1 MQNYISSS
9 LQFQQKFKTTGL
21 KLHEL
26 TEAETPELRKN
37 VPVVIQVR
45 VCLLSLSLTVNVYNT
60 FAQ

>member
-1 MQNYISSS
+1 MHNYISYS
-9 LQFQQKFKTTGL
+9 LQVQHNFKTTGL

-26 TEAETPELRKN
+26 TEAEIPELRKD

-45 VCLLSLSLTVNVYNT
+45 VCLLSLSLTINVYNI

>member
-1 MQNYISSS
+1 MQNYINCS
-9 LQFQQKFKTTGL
+9 LQVQQKFKTTGL

-26 TEAETPELRKN
+26 TEAETPELSKD

-45 VCLLSLSLTVNVYNT
+45 VCILSLSLTVNVYNI